1 MAIVLHRLPIPQ
13 TSTEANLMA
22 LSRQA
27 IDMAEHYQHKYEA
40 LLHHV
45 QQWAAAL
52 DNIDTNDVTEYSD
65 QVHLAE
71 RNLRAAAELPLPD
84 EVLP

>member
-27 IDMAEHYQHKYEA
+27 IDVADHYQHKYEA

-45 QQWAAAL
+45 QQWAALL
-52 DNIDTNDVTEYSD
+52 DQIDTNDITEYAD
-65 QVHLAE
+65 LVHRAE
-71 RNLRAAAELPLPD
+71 RNLRAAANLPLPE
-84 EVLP
+84 EVL